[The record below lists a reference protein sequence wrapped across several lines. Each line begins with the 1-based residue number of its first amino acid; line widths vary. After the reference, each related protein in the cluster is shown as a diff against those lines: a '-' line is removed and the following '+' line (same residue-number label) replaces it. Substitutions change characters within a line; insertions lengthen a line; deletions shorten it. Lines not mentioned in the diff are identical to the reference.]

1 MPRIITEIIFVGTP
15 IILTLSVFIDVKYIL
30 FAGSHGDAYLLA
42 KSKTNYILNM
52 SLAIMAECITLLFYL
67 DLKADETLDLTK
79 EFNFSSVTDVVS
91 LIAISVPIILRI
103 LHGITAKRCKEEYQK
118 Q

>member
-30 FAGSHGDAYLLA
+30 FARSHEDAYLLA

-52 SLAIMAECITLLFYL
+52 WL
-67 DLKADETLDLTK
+67 
-79 EFNFSSVTDVVS
+79 SV
-91 LIAISVPIILRI
+91 
-103 LHGITAKRCKEEYQK
+103 
-118 Q
+118 